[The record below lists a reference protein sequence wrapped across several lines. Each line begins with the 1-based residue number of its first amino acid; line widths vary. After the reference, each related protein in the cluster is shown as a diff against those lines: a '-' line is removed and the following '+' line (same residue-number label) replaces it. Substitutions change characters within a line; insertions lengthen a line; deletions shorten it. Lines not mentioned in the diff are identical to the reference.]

1 MIGEFREF
9 LLKHG
14 VIALAVAVVIGG
26 AVQKLVGAVV
36 ADLIM
41 PIVGAFTP
49 TGNWRTATLS
59 VGAVKFGLGNFMG
72 AVLDFLIISSVVF
85 VIVKA
90 LVREKPPAPLTPA

>member
-1 MIGEFREF
+1 MFDEFREF

-59 VGAVKFGLGNFMG
+59 VGAVKFGLGNFLG
-72 AVLDFLIISSVVF
+72 AVLDFLVISFVVF

-90 LVREKPPAPLTPA
+90 LVRQKPPAPLTPA

>member
-1 MIGEFREF
+1 MIGEFQAF

-26 AVQKLVGAVV
+26 AVQKLVAAIV

-49 TGNWRTATLS
+49 NGDWRTATLAL
-59 VGAVKFGLGNFMG
+59 GPVKLGLGDFLG
-72 AVLDFLIISSVVF
+72 AVLDFIIIAFVVF
-85 VIVKA
+85 LIVKA
-90 LVREKPPAPLTPA
+90 LVKEQPPAAA

>member
-1 MIGEFREF
+1 MIGEFKAF

-26 AVQKLVGAVV
+26 AVQKLVAAIV

-49 TGNWRTATLS
+49 TGNWRTATVM
-59 VGAVKFGLGNFMG
+59 VGNAKFGLGDFLG
-72 AVLDFLIISSVVF
+72 AVLDFLIVSFVVF
-85 VIVKA
+85 IIVKT
-90 LVREKPPAPLTPA
+90 LVKEQPPAPPTPA